1 MNISSPKQAPAPLPN
16 GWGPDRFRLLISICA
31 MFVAGVG
38 FVSLL
43 GWLIELPVLA
53 SLGSGNIPVAPSTA
67 MLFVLYAGAIFMRA
81 RFQKSSI
88 SYWAGVSINAA
99 GALTAAVLLSLS
111 LLGIPM
117 EVEHLGFSVVHQP
130 DEAQA
135 GHMSPVTAVCFLL
148 SSLSYFLSLPTLSNR
163 RRAADL
169 AWWIACCI
177 IAAGFTLVLAYLY
190 GTPMLYGSVFIP
202 PAALTS
208 MAFITLGTALLAL
221 AAPRAWPSHPNAEST
236 TRATYT
242 FFLVFVLLAAGIV
255 IAGFLYYRNYEIRH
269 RTEVE
274 RRLSAIADLKVD
286 EIVNWRK
293 ERLGDAALFY
303 KNSNFSGLVRRCLER
318 PEDKEAEARL
328 RTWLRHV
335 QQAYHYDRV
344 FLLDARGKERMSAP
358 EARRPISNHLI
369 LRAAEVLHTK
379 QLAFEDF
386 YRNEYDG
393 CVYLAVL
400 IPILDEQDNGRAA
413 GTLVLRID
421 PEQHFYA
428 FLNRWPTPSKTAE
441 TLLVRRD
448 GNEVLFLNE
457 LRFQKNTALKLRRSL
472 EQKELPAA
480 QAVLGRQG
488 IMEGRDYRGV
498 PVIAD
503 VRPVPD
509 SPWFLVSRMDIFEI
523 YGPMREK
530 LWLMVVL
537 VGALLL
543 GAGGGVGLVW
553 RRQRTQFYREKCEAS
568 EALRDSEERLHML
581 IEGVRDYAIFLLDRD
596 GKVASWNA
604 GAERLKGYQASE
616 ILGRDYALFFTP
628 EDRESG
634 KPRGLLD
641 EANAKGRVEDEGL
654 RVRKDGSRFWADAV
668 ITVLQDPDGRPRGFA
683 KITRDVTERRQRE
696 KVIEDKNAEMERF
709 IYTVSHDLKSPVVT
723 VKTFLGFLR
732 QDMATTDRERIEKDL
747 DYIGSAADK
756 MGLLLD
762 DLLQMSR
769 VGRVIREPVAVLFR
783 EVVEEALGAVAG
795 GIAEHGVHIQVADAV
810 IMLYGDRTRLAEI
823 WQNLIENSIKYMGGQ
838 VSPRI
843 EIGVEVRGSDTVF
856 FVRDNGMGV
865 DPRHKDKVF
874 GLFEKLDAKS
884 DGTGLGLAL
893 VKRIVELYK
902 GKIWLE
908 SEGTEKGA
916 CFYFTLPEAVKG
928 EEK

>member
-1 MNISSPKQAPAPLPN
+1 MSISSPKQAPAPLPN
-16 GWGPDRFRLLISICA
+16 GWGPDRFRILISICA
-31 MFVAGVG
+31 TIVAGVG
-38 FVSLL
+38 FVSLF
-43 GWLIELPVLA
+43 GWLLELPVLA
-53 SLGSGNIPVAPSTA
+53 SLGSDNIPVAPSTA
-67 MLFVLYAGAIFMRA
+67 MLFVLYAGAIFLRT
-81 RFQKSSI
+81 RSRKSSA
-88 SYWAGVSINAA
+88 SYWTGVSITAA
-99 GALTAAVLLSLS
+99 GALIAAVLLSWS
-111 LLGIPM
+111 LTGMPR
-117 EVEHLGFSVVHQP
+117 EAEHFGFAVVHQP
-130 DEAQA
+130 GEPVA

-148 SSLSYFLSLPTLSNR
+148 FSLSYFLSLPPLGDR
-163 RRAADL
+163 RGAANL
-169 AWWIACCI
+169 AWWVACCM
-177 IAAGFTLVLAYLY
+177 IAAGSTLVLAYLY
-190 GTPMLYGSVFIP
+190 GAPILYGSVFIP

-208 MAFITLGTALLAL
+208 MAFVALGTALLAL
-221 AAPRAWPSHPNAEST
+221 AAPHAWLSRPNAES
-236 TRATYT
+236 ATHASYT
-242 FFLVFVLLAAGIV
+242 FLLVFVLLAAGIV

-274 RRLSAIADLKVD
+274 HQLSAIADLKVD
-286 EIVNWRK
+286 EIANWRK
-293 ERLGDAALFY
+293 ERLGDAELFY

-318 PEDKEAEARL
+318 PGDREAEDRL
-328 RTWLRHV
+328 RTWLQHV
-335 QQAYHYDRV
+335 QKGYRYDRV
-344 FLLDARGKERMSAP
+344 LLLDARGRERMSVP
-358 EARRPISNHLI
+358 EARRPLSNHLI
-369 LRAAEVLHTK
+369 LRTAEVLHTK

-386 YRNEYDG
+386 YRNEHDG
-393 CVYLAVL
+393 RIYLAVL
-400 IPILDEQDNGRAA
+400 IPILDEQDNGPAT

-421 PEQHFYA
+421 PEQSFYA

-441 TLLVRRD
+441 TLLVRRE

-457 LRFQKNTALKLRRSL
+457 LRFQKNTALRLRRSL
-472 EQKELPAA
+472 DQKELPAA

-503 VRPVPD
+503 VRAVPGA
-509 SPWFLVSRMDIFEI
+509 PWFLVSRMDISEV
-523 YGPMREK
+523 YEPMREK
-530 LWLMVVL
+530 LWMMIAL

-553 RRQRTQFYREKCEAS
+553 RRQRTQFYREKCEAA

-604 GAERLKGYQASE
+604 GAERLKGYHAGE
-616 ILGRDYALFFTP
+616 IIGRDYALFFTP

-634 KPRGLLD
+634 KPRRLLD
-641 EANAKGRVEDEGL
+641 EANSQGRVEDEGM

-668 ITVLQDPDGRPRGFA
+668 ITALQDPDGRPRGFA

-709 IYTVSHDLKSPVVT
+709 IYTASHDLKSPVVT

-732 QDMATTDRERIEKDL
+732 QDMVSADRERIEKDL
-747 DYIGSAADK
+747 DYIRSAADK
-756 MGLLLD
+756 MGSLLD
-762 DLLQMSR
+762 DLLLMSR
-769 VGRVIREPVAVLFR
+769 VGRVVSEPVLVPFR

-795 GIAEHGVHIQVADAV
+795 GVAESGVDIQVADAAV
-810 IMLYGDRTRLAEI
+810 MLYADRKRLSEI
-823 WQNLIENSIKYMGGQ
+823 WQNLIDNAIKYRGGQ
-838 VSPRI
+838 ASPRI
-843 EIGVEVRGSDTVF
+843 EIGVETRGSDTVF

-874 GLFEKLDAKS
+874 GLFEKLDVKS

-908 SEGTEKGA
+908 SEGSGKGT
-916 CFYFTLPEAVKG
+916 CFYFTLPAAVKG
-928 EEK
+928 D